1 MTNHWH
7 ALCKA
12 RDIVRTKNSLR
23 VTIAGP
29 HAADDARTH
38 TVEVEEVPDGIQLR
52 ALVTRLRGDLPIGD
66 IALNAWTRNLS
77 SSLCGFRIDARNHLV
92 AEFWLPTM
100 GLTAEEFLFAIRSV
114 AREADRFEFE
124 LTGADRH

>member
-29 HAADDARTH
+29 HAADSARTH

-52 ALVTRLRGDLPIGD
+52 ALVTRLRGDC
-66 IALNAWTRNLS
+66 
-77 SSLCGFRIDARNHLV
+77 LCGRSNSGSSEP
-92 AEFWLPTM
+92 AEFAGSGVENSIKPSKNGIKSTWI
-100 GLTAEEFLFAIRSV
+100 ESCFWSV
-114 AREADRFEFE
+114 LKRTR
-124 LTGADRH
+124 